1 MKPRDSIIIAIVICV
16 LGSGSA
22 YAASLLSE
30 AQARTK
36 AISILQ
42 GDPYGISAAD
52 VARNIKQAAFLR
64 HGITKACGPL
74 NVPVWEFHVVVVT
87 ANMDQ
92 FNKGVIDGYLA
103 LDARE
108 GNVLCANLPLLD

>member
-1 MKPRDSIIIAIVICV
+1 MKPKDLIIMAIAI
-16 LGSGSA
+16 SA
-22 YAASLLSE
+22 VAVRSVYAAEFLSE

-52 VARNIKQAAFLR
+52 VARNINQIAFLR
-64 HGITKACGPL
+64 NGITKACGPL

-87 ANMDQ
+87 ANKDQ

>member
-1 MKPRDSIIIAIVICV
+1 MMPRGSIITAIAICI

-42 GDPYGISAAD
+42 GDPYGISATE
-52 VARNIKQAAFLR
+52 VARNIKQAVFLS
-64 HGITKACGPL
+64 HGITKACGPRK
-74 NVPVWEFHVVVVT
+74 VPVWELHVVVVT
-87 ANMDQ
+87 ANKEQ
-92 FNKGVIDGYLA
+92 FNNGVIDGYLA
-103 LDARE
+103 LDART